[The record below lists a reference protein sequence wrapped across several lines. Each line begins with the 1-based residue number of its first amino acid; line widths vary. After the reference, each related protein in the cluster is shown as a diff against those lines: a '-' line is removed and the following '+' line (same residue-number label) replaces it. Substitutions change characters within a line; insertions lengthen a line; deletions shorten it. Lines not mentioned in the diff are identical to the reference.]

1 MKAQFEPFS
10 IEIDLLQMTET
21 KPAGREMSTPMIAA
35 GGVILLMCIIV
46 GWLWINTNSKLAS
59 AEQELVQV
67 QSQISQMEAQL
78 QKSQFSGSLPQLLKL
93 PEDARAMKPQTTV
106 LLKQFGHLLPEY
118 ANTVVLELG
127 SDNTLKYTAL
137 FATLEDIVT
146 FTQSVEASPNFTIKK
161 MDTINSVMSNQN
173 GKASGAAADMLW
185 SKQVSFEI
193 AYKETAPANKE
204 AKETNEPAKGET
216 SP

>member
-10 IEIDLLQMTET
+10 IEIDLLQITNT
-21 KPAGREMSTPMIAA
+21 KPAGRKIRTPMIAA

-46 GWLWINTNSKLAS
+46 GWIWIGTNSKLVGAKQDL
-59 AEQELVQV
+59 AQV
-67 QSQISQMEAQL
+67 QSQISQMEAEL
-78 QKSQFSGSLPQLLKL
+78 QKSQFTGSLPQLLKL
-93 PEDARAMKPQTTV
+93 PGDARSMKPQTTV

-137 FATLEDIVT
+137 FATIEDIVT
-146 FTQSVEASPNFTIKK
+146 FTQSVEASLNFTIKK

-173 GKASGAAADMLW
+173 GKENSAAVDMLW

-193 AYKETAPANKE
+193 AYKETAPENKE
-204 AKETNEPAKGET
+204 ATEAAKGET
-216 SP
+216 SS